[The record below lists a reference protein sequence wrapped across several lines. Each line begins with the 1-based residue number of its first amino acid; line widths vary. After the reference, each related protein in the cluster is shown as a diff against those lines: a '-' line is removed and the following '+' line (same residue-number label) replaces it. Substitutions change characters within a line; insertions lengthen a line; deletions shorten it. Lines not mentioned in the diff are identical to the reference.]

1 MRRGRFAE
9 EAGVSI
15 LGLSGDLRDF
25 DLSEVLQILVMGRK
39 TGVLELAEE
48 GNGGVHGKV
57 WLVQG
62 RVVHAARN
70 EDLEGVA
77 ALVEMLHRAEG
88 RFSFEA
94 SSVPEP
100 EGPVTINRTLDGL
113 LLEASMDGL
122 E

>member
-1 MRRGRFAE
+1 M
-9 EAGVSI
+9 
-15 LGLSGDLRDF
+15 GLSGDLRDF

>member
-1 MRRGRFAE
+1 M
-9 EAGVSI
+9 SI

-25 DLSEVLQILVMGRK
+25 GLSEVLQILVMGRK
-39 TGVLELAEE
+39 TGVLELAEA
-48 GNGGVHGKV
+48 GNGVHGKV

-62 RVVHAARN
+62 RVVHATRN
-70 EDLEGVA
+70 GDLEGVA
-77 ALVEMLHRAEG
+77 ALLEMLHQAEG

-94 SSVPEP
+94 SSVPET

-113 LLEASMDGL
+113 LLEASMGTL